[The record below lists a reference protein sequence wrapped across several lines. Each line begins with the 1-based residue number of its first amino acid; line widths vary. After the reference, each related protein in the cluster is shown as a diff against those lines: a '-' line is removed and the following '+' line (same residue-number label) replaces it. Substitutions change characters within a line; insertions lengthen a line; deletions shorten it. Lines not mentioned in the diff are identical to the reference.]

1 MAYNGFKGVGPRG
14 LGTSPLKQKKSEKS
28 LTFEGNANRSEPT
41 EENQNP
47 KVNYS
52 GNVRF
57 SPKPNFNVSAN
68 ANSDGGYG
76 VGVSGRS
83 KSGKTDYGASFNRDK
98 QGSNVSANAT
108 FKF

>member
-1 MAYNGFKGVGPRG
+1 MAYNGFKGIGPNR
-14 LGTSPLKQKKSEKS
+14 LGISPLKQKS
-28 LTFEGNANRSEPT
+28 LSVEGNANRDKPT
-41 EENQNP
+41 EENKNP

-76 VGVSGRS
+76 VGVDGNS
-83 KSGKTDYGASFNRDK
+83 KSGRTSYGASFNKNK
-98 QGSNVSANAT
+98 QGGNVSARAT